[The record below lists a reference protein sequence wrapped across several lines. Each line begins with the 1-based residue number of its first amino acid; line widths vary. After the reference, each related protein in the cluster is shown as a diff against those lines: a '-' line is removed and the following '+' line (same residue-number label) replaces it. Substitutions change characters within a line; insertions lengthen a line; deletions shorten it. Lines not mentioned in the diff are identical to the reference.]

1 MSLYGR
7 WLRAGLLITLLGG
20 CAETPLTPELN
31 QHADS
36 MARPAGLQ
44 RALVQTDGFV
54 LTSFYRITRPDQPL
68 TIYIEGDGFAWRTR
82 SQPSLDPT
90 PRKALGLALA
100 AADPAPNLVYLARPC
115 QFTPMTANPRCSVAY
130 WTGKRFAEEVI
141 VAMNQAVSHYAAR
154 VPGQPIQ
161 LVGYSG
167 GGAIAVLVAARRNDV
182 SALRSVAG
190 NLDVAE
196 VNRLHRVSPMPA
208 SLNPIDFAAQVA
220 GIAQI
225 HYSGS
230 DDSVVPPVIA
240 QRFARA
246 AAGNCTQVRT
256 VPGLTHDGDWAKLWP
271 GLLTQSPH
279 CSLSADHA
287 R

>member
-1 MSLYGR
+1 MSACGR
-7 WLRAGLLITLLGG
+7 WLLASLLVTLLSG
-20 CAETPLTPELN
+20 CAETQLSPELN
-31 QHADS
+31 RHADDI
-36 MARPAGLQ
+36 ARPAGFQ
-44 RALVQTDGFV
+44 RAFIQTDGFV

-100 AADPAPNLVYLARPC
+100 AADLAPNLVYLARPC
-115 QFTPMTANPRCSVAY
+115 QYTPMTANPRCSATY

-141 VAMNQAVSHYAAR
+141 AAMNQAVSHYAAR

-167 GGAIAVLVAARRNDV
+167 GGAIAVLIAARRNDV
-182 SALRSVAG
+182 STLRSVAG

-196 VNRLHRVSPMPA
+196 VNRLHHVSPIPN
-208 SLNPIDFAAQVA
+208 SLNPIDVAVQIA

-246 AAGNCTQVRT
+246 TAGHCTQIRT
-256 VPGLTHDGDWAKLWP
+256 VPGLTHNGDWAKLWP
-271 GLLTQSPH
+271 GLLAQTPH
-279 CSLSADHA
+279 CSMSTGHD

>member
-1 MSLYGR
+1 MRACGR
-7 WLRAGLLITLLGG
+7 WLLASLLVTLLGG
-20 CAETPLTPELN
+20 CAETQLSPELN
-31 QHADS
+31 RHADD
-36 MARPAGLQ
+36 MARPARLQ

-90 PRKALGLALA
+90 PRKAQGLALA
-100 AADPAPNLVYLARPC
+100 AADPAPNVVYLARPC
-115 QFTPMTANPRCSVAY
+115 QYTPMTANPRCSVTY
-130 WTGKRFAEEVI
+130 WTGKRFAEEVV

-182 SALRSVAG
+182 TALRSVAG

-196 VNRLHRVSPMPA
+196 VNRLHRVTPMPN
-208 SLNPIDFAAQVA
+208 SLNPIDVAAQVA
-220 GIAQI
+220 GIAQT
-225 HYSGS
+225 HYAGS

-246 AAGNCTQVRT
+246 AAGHCTQVRT

-271 GLLTQSPH
+271 GLLAQTPH
-279 CSLSADHA
+279 CSMSTDHD

>member
-1 MSLYGR
+1 MSIYGR
-7 WLRAGLLITLLGG
+7 GLLAGLLAIGLGG
-20 CAETPLTPELN
+20 CAETPLNVDLN
-31 QHADS
+31 QHANE

-44 RALVQTDGFV
+44 RDLVQTDGFA

-90 PRKALGLALA
+90 PHKALGLGLA
-100 AADPAPNLVYLARPC
+100 TTDPAPNVVYLARPC

-154 VPGQPIQ
+154 APGQPIQ

-167 GGAIAVLVAARRNDV
+167 GGAIAALIAARRNDV
-182 SALRSVAG
+182 TTLRSVAG
-190 NLDVAE
+190 NLDIIE
-196 VNRLHRVSPMPA
+196 VNRLHRVSPMPD
-208 SLNPIDFAAQVA
+208 SLNPIDIAPQVA

-225 HYSGS
+225 HYSGHE
-230 DDSVVPPVIA
+230 DNVVPPVIA
-240 QRFARA
+240 ERFAQA
-246 AAGNCTQVRT
+246 SAGHCTQVRV
-256 VPGLTHDGDWAKLWP
+256 VPGMSHDSDWAKLWP
-271 GLLTQSPH
+271 GLLTQVPQ
-279 CSLSADHA
+279 CSISTDHE

>member
-1 MSLYGR
+1 MSLYQR
-7 WLRAGLLITLLGG
+7 WLLASLLVTLLGS
-20 CAETPLTPELN
+20 CAETQLSLELN
-31 QHADS
+31 RHAND

-82 SQPSLDPT
+82 SHPSLDPT

-100 AADPAPNLVYLARPC
+100 TVDPAANLVYLARPC

-130 WTGKRFAEEVI
+130 WTDKRFAEEV
-141 VAMNQAVSHYAAR
+141 VQAMNQAVSHYAAR

-167 GGAIAVLVAARRNDV
+167 GGAIAVLVAARRHDV
-182 SALRSVAG
+182 TTLRSVAG

-196 VNRLHRVSPMPA
+196 VNRLHHVTPIPD
-208 SLNPIDFAAQVA
+208 SLNPIDVAPKVA
-220 GIAQI
+220 GIVQI
-225 HYSGS
+225 HYAGS
-230 DDSVVPPVIA
+230 DDGVVPPAIS

-246 AAGNCTQVRT
+246 SAGRCIQVRT
-256 VPGLTHDGDWAKLWP
+256 VPGMSHDGDWVKLWTGFLAQP
-271 GLLTQSPH
+271 LH
-279 CSLSADHA
+279 CSTGTNHE